1 MKLAS
6 FMKLASIETIT
17 EILPHGNA
25 DSLLICRV
33 LGYQCIIRKVDD
45 FKVGDKVC
53 FIQPDTVLPDAEWA
67 TVFKAKS
74 NRVKAIRL
82 RNMWSEGIVLK
93 LDTFPFYDFAPEGME
108 VSEIIGV
115 RKYEAPA
122 SQDLNAKGPLPFG
135 IPKTDEERFNNIE
148 NLPFGELVTVGL
160 KVDGQSFSAY
170 WKDGEFGVCGRT
182 MEYKLDSDNHFTR
195 NFKQLGLEN
204 KLRELNKNIVFRGE
218 QFGQGIQK
226 NDNNPHSKLP
236 VSVQFFSVWLIDE
249 RRYAYK
255 GDPLYAFDFF
265 LKIGLPTVAVLER
278 DVILTPE
285 LIKKYAED
293 LETVNGIPFEGVV
306 IQHAKGSFKV
316 ISKNYDSKK

>member
-1 MKLAS
+1 
-6 FMKLASIETIT
+6 MKLASIETIT

-53 FIQPDTVLPDAEWA
+53 FIQPDTTLPDAEWA

-93 LDTFPFYDFAPEGME
+93 LETFFDTAKNVFLEGYE
-108 VSEIIGV
+108 VSELIGV
-115 RKYEAPA
+115 TKYNTPAP
-122 SQDLNAKGPLPFG
+122 QDLAAKGPLPFG

-148 NLPFGELVTVGL
+148 NLPFGELITITT

-182 MEYKLDSDNHFTR
+182 LEYKLDAENHFTR
-195 NFKQLGLEN
+195 NFKKLGLQD
-204 KLRELNKNIVFRGE
+204 KLASLGKNIVLRGE
-218 QFGQGIQK
+218 QYGQGIQA
-226 NDNNPHSKLP
+226 NANNPHSKLP
-236 VSVQFFSVWLIDE
+236 VAVQFFSVWLIDE

-255 GDPLYAFDFF
+255 GDRLYAFDLFP
-265 LKIGLPTVAVLER
+265 KIGLPTVEVLER

-306 IQHAKGSFKV
+306 IQHSKGSFKV